1 MSENVENKATR
12 GSIAKIILTALLGGD
27 KYGYE
32 ICKEIE
38 NLSDG
43 NLVLKQP
50 SLYSCLRRM
59 EENDLIS
66 SYWQDSEI
74 GGKRHYYSLTAKGK
88 AIVDGS
94 LNNDKMEE
102 LIKNLPLNDVE
113 IVEKKYGQTIDANK
127 ISVARQENL
136 FNLTP
141 KTDIKYIDEI
151 NKESENNSF
160 VQYDLFNQNIKFV
173 KDSSK
178 NTDKVESY
186 KNKYIDMDNHGVDI
200 EPVKKNEFSEQ
211 NCYEKAINDTNIG
224 LEKDSKDESNENVS
238 LNMLSSLNRPITRD
252 DVYNKEETSMVNRM
266 DKEEDFSLKFSFDD
280 DKDIDKEKAT
290 HPSSLSQSVDCN
302 FSEQKKDIEEITPS
316 CNTYNS
322 FDIKE
327 DLDNRIEKN
336 CNNMQQNVTSNN
348 KKIEWND
355 LDKNDAEFVEQAKS
369 NDYKMIIGQ
378 LYNTSKLADP
388 YEENKFFVFKEI
400 FPSAKI
406 EEKKDS
412 VPSKSEYSELVLLN
426 TDTTKQK
433 NIKVMQEQFSLQ
445 GLKLKVHNNSQ
456 NKSNKKVFVDINR
469 LNMNTSWI
477 VSFIMILEILCV
489 YMFLKKS
496 NNLVSGQSI
505 VYFLSLSISLSIAI
519 IASLENLFD
528 RFKLI
533 EFYPNFKQ
541 RITKMIIIFIFLSII
556 IFATCLLCGME
567 NLTQKEYLSYWLIP
581 ILMSSNLILYTLIY
595 WLLYKTGKYNN

>member
-211 NCYEKAINDTNIG
+211 NCYEKAINDTNIN
-224 LEKDSKDESNENVS
+224 LKKDSKDESNENVS

-252 DVYNKEETSMVNRM
+252 DVYNDIEKTTAVNEM
-266 DKEEDFSLKFSFDD
+266 NKKEDFSLKFSFDD

-290 HPSSLSQSVDCN
+290 PPSLSQSVDCN
-302 FSEQKKDIEEITPS
+302 FSEQKKDIEEITSS

-336 CNNMQQNVTSNN
+336 CNNMQQNVTSDN
-348 KKIEWND
+348 KKIEWNN
-355 LDKNDAEFVEQAKS
+355 LDKKNDEFVDQAKS

-433 NIKVMQEQFSLQ
+433 NIKIMQEQFSLQ
-445 GLKLKVHNNSQ
+445 GLKLKIHDNSQ

-505 VYFLSLSISLSIAI
+505 VYFLSLSISLGIAI
-519 IASLENLFD
+519 IVSLENLFD

>member
-38 NLSDG
+38 RLSNG

-88 AIVDGS
+88 EIVDGS
-94 LNNDKMEE
+94 SNNDKMEE

-141 KTDIKYIDEI
+141 KANIKYIDEI

-200 EPVKKNEFSEQ
+200 EPVKKNEFPEQ

-224 LEKDSKDESNENVS
+224 IEKDSKDESNENVS

-355 LDKNDAEFVEQAKS
+355 LNKNDAEFVEQAKS

-533 EFYPNFKQ
+533 EFHPNFKQ

-567 NLTQKEYLSYWLIP
+567 NLTQKKYLSYWLVP

-595 WLLYKTGKYNN
+595 WLLYRTGKYNN